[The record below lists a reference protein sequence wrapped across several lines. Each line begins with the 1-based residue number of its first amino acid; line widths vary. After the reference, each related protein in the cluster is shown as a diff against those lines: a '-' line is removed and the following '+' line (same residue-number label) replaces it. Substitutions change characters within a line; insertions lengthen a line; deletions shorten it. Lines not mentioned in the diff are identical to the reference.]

1 MVWAIAKS
9 RTPYPREKSSH
20 QGTLLPNIPQS
31 FQDSRKTTGSLY
43 RKKPGNSTKKTGE
56 KAIDRGTSR
65 MLSYRPKFSVTRYY
79 KTILEKDLAAMLKEM
94 SFDLDPVSLAGS
106 IEKFPKTRVLVIGD
120 IIMDEY
126 IWGDVSRISP
136 EAPVPVVDVKRETKV
151 LGGAGNVVNNI
162 SSLGG
167 EAILCGVVGDD
178 STGRPVV
185 KMVKN
190 LGAATEGIVQE
201 PDRPTTIKT
210 RIVAQHQQVVRFDR
224 ESRKELLPESV
235 ERLLGFVNR
244 MRKDIHAIVVSDYA
258 KGVISPHLMKG
269 LTDLVAGSGIVLGV
283 DPKKSNFDFYK
294 GIDAITPNHHEAS
307 AFSGIKIVDDKTL
320 VHAGNKILRHLNCRS
335 VLVTQGKDGMTLFEK
350 KGEPIHIPTV
360 ARKVFDVTGAGDT
373 VISTFCLGLAAGMDL
388 KSAALISNFA
398 AGIVVGEV
406 GTSTVK
412 AEELKRVIFER
423 LGRP

>member
-1 MVWAIAKS
+1 MI
-9 RTPYPREKSSH
+9 
-20 QGTLLPNIPQS
+20 
-31 FQDSRKTTGSLY
+31 
-43 RKKPGNSTKKTGE
+43 
-56 KAIDRGTSR
+56 
-65 MLSYRPKFSVTRYY
+65 SYRPNWF
-79 KTILEKDLAAMLKEM
+79 TISLIEEDLATMLREM
-94 SFDLDPVSLAGS
+94 VFDLNPVSLARA
-106 IEKFPKTRVLVIGD
+106 IDAFPKTRVLVIGD

-136 EAPVPVVDVKRETKV
+136 EAPVPVVDVKRETKM

-178 STGRPVV
+178 SRGRQVV
-185 KMVKN
+185 KMVKS
-190 LGAATEGIVQE
+190 LGAVTEGILQE

-224 ESRKELLPESV
+224 ESRREILPESV
-235 ERLLGFVNR
+235 ERLLGFVSK
-244 MRKDIHAIVVSDYA
+244 MRKEIHAIVVSDYA
-258 KGVISPHLMKG
+258 KGVITPRLMKG
-269 LTDLVAGSGIVLGV
+269 LRDLVADSGIVLGV
-283 DPKKSNFDFYK
+283 DPKKNNFEHYK
-294 GIDAITPNHHEAS
+294 GIDVITPNHHEAS
-307 AFSGIKIVDDKTL
+307 AFSGIDIIDDETL
-320 VHAGNKILRHLNCRS
+320 ERAGKQILRNLKCRS
-335 VLVTQGKDGMTLFEK
+335 VLITQGKDGMTLFEK
-350 KGEPIHIPTV
+350 RGEPVHIPTV

-412 AEELKRVIFER
+412 AEELKRVIYER
-423 LGRP
+423 LGKP